1 MRTNL
6 ATCLVAALLL
16 LGATACG
23 DGDGE
28 EQTGL
33 SGDEKKAAEALATSM
48 ERAGATEVDRAFST
62 CMSEGMVEE
71 LGIEKLEE
79 SGLLTEDGVGR
90 FGTKVDHATAE
101 VIGDVTVE
109 CYDFEALIEEH
120 KSAYPKVS
128 EQGWE
133 TYVDCVEELD
143 PQLRASVVEANEKG
157 AGKEAQTALN
167 NAMTTCGKPLADAQA
182 GNR

>member
-1 MRTNL
+1 MRNL
-6 ATCLVAALLL
+6 VTGLVTGLLL
-16 LGATACG
+16 LGAAGCG
-23 DGDGE
+23 GDE
-28 EQTGL
+28 ETGL
-33 SGDEKKAAEALATSM
+33 SGEEKKAAEALATSM

-62 CMSEGMVEE
+62 CLSEGVVEE
-71 LGIEKLEE
+71 LGVEKLEE
-79 SGLLTEDGVGR
+79 SGLLTEDGVGH
-90 FGTKVDHATAE
+90 FGTKVDHETAE

-109 CYDFEALIEEH
+109 CYDFEALVEER

-133 TYVDCVEELD
+133 TYVDCVDELD

-157 AGKEAQTALN
+157 AGNEAQTALN
-167 NAMTTCGKPLADAQA
+167 SAMAACGKPLVDAEA